1 MQPKLAQSCEHSKQI
16 IFRLVGVFAFPLM
29 SIDQQHPIQTGKRI
43 LACWK
48 AVQQGYRALNELT
61 HHALGFLFKAAVVL
75 YFLFATAFLGLRYF
89 VLPHIDNYKSD
100 VEAIAT
106 RTIGSKVAIKEIGAS
121 WDSLRPQ
128 LTLDDVVI
136 HDKAGNE
143 ALRLPKVSATVSW
156 LSVVVGEVRLHR
168 LEIDRPEMDITR
180 DAQGN
185 LTIGGIFIDMK
196 KSADSR
202 IADWAL
208 TQSEIAIRD
217 GKLRWKDDLRVGPLL
232 PLDNV
237 NIVLRNHW
245 RHHQFALT
253 AAPPAELAAPLDLR
267 ADFVHPHF
275 TRQMSNPM
283 LWKGELYVDLRNTD
297 LAVWKAYVDYPV
309 ELAQG
314 QGSVRAWLNFDHAKV
329 ANFTADLSLANVSAR
344 LRKDLAPLNLVQ
356 VNGRVSVREDFNP
369 GSEDGTPTFG
379 INGHAIALMDFSLQ
393 TDDGLQLPS
402 TTISESHTPARF
414 GRPEQTSL
422 SARYLDLKTVVEFA
436 ERLPLT
442 AEQHQILAD
451 FAPRGVLKDFS
462 MQWQGAYPQIAS
474 YKVKGG
480 FEGLSLNPQAP
491 RPAVPKS
498 GKTPAQA
505 AIPGI
510 PGFDNLSGTVEASD
524 KGGRFDIA
532 SEKLKLQFPGYFA
545 EPEIPLD
552 RLQMQ
557 AKWDFQGKDK
567 LSLDVSDFSFAQGG
581 LSGSFNGKHVM
592 SMSRGQNKSPGVIDI
607 SGTLT
612 GLDLDKVET
621 YLPTGLPEDARAW
634 LDGALVGGTAEDMRI
649 KLKGDLA
656 DFPFQP
662 RKAGEKAR
670 GEFLV
675 QGKIKDGVLN
685 YTPGHFAKDGKAP
698 MWPLLEAINGTI
710 VFDRARMEVRADS
723 AKTHGTAVSD
733 VKAVIEDLSLHN
745 ALLEISGEATGN
757 LDDMVGYV
765 NNSPVAELIG
775 QVTDETRASGNAKL
789 GLKLELPLAQL
800 DASKVNGMLQFANN
814 SVTLLN
820 NMPPLQATSGK
831 FEFSEKGFN
840 LNGIKAIFVGGPVT
854 LAGGMSKDGAI
865 QVKADGMLTAIGL
878 RRAYPAPAMQKLI
891 DRVSGSARYAAT
903 VRVKNRHPDV
913 LVESNL
919 AGLGIDLPV
928 PLRKSANDT
937 TPLRFELLG
946 LPSSDATIQ
955 RDEMKLAFGPA
966 VAVRYERQK
975 TEKDAEWR
983 VLRGGIG
990 VNVPAPV
997 PDSGLSANLNMKSL
1011 DIDEWSNIT
1020 SSLLAGPQG
1029 SADDADTPTAPDSV
1043 GQYFE
1048 PDVVTMRAGEVT
1060 VFDKK
1065 IANIVVGA
1073 SHQKSVWQANVIS
1086 DHVSGHVTWNQSRF
1100 GRSLGRV
1107 TARLATL
1114 IIPKSDVAN
1123 VSDLLDSKSETTQIP
1138 ALDIVAEN
1146 FELFDKKFGR
1156 LELTANNARGASG
1169 REWRISKLQITNQDA
1184 EFKATGKW
1192 AKADSGSVS
1201 DLAYNLNIVD
1211 AGKLLERF
1219 GFAGVLRGGKGK
1231 MEGDLN
1237 WKGLPFSLDIPTLSG
1252 NLQMELAS
1260 GQFLKV
1266 DPNAAKLLG
1275 VLNMQALPRRLVLD
1289 FRDVFSEGFAFDGI
1303 SGAVA
1308 INNGMAKTDSLKM
1321 RGVAATVLIDGTADV
1336 AHESQNLHVS
1346 VIPEINVGAASV
1358 VYGLA
1363 VNPVIGVGTLLAQMF
1378 LRDPLMKAFTFEYQV
1393 SGPWKDPVV
1402 TKLARKNAVE
1412 PATAESAKPG

>member
-1 MQPKLAQSCEHSKQI
+1 M
-16 IFRLVGVFAFPLM
+16 
-29 SIDQQHPIQTGKRI
+29 
-43 LACWK
+43 
-48 AVQQGYRALNELT
+48 QQGYRVLNELT

-75 YFLFATAFLGLRYF
+75 YFLFAIAFLGLRYF

-106 RTIGSKVAIKEIGAS
+106 RTMGSKVAIRDIGAS

-156 LSVVVGEVRLHR
+156 LSAMIGEVRLHR

-185 LTIGGIFIDMK
+185 LTIGGIFIDIK
-196 KSADSR
+196 KSGDSR
-202 IADWAL
+202 VADWAL
-208 TQSEIAIRD
+208 SQSEIAIRD
-217 GKLRWKDDLRVGPLL
+217 GKLRWQDDLRAAPLL

-237 NIVLRNHW
+237 NIVLRNDW
-245 RHHQFALT
+245 RHHRFALKAT
-253 AAPPAELAAPLDLR
+253 PPAELAAPLDVR

-283 LWKGELYVDLRNTD
+283 LWKGELYADVRNTD
-297 LAVWKAYVDYPV
+297 FAVWKAYVDYPV
-309 ELAQG
+309 ELARG
-314 QGSVRAWLNFDHAKV
+314 QGSVRAWLSFDHAKV
-329 ANFTADLSLANVSAR
+329 ANFTADLSLVNVSAR
-344 LRKDLAPLNLVQ
+344 LRKDLAPLNLVE

-369 GSEDGTPTFG
+369 DSEDGTPTFG
-379 INGHAIALMDFSLQ
+379 SNGHAIALTDFSLQ

-402 TTISESHTPARF
+402 TTISESHTPARA
-414 GRPEQTSL
+414 GKPEQTSL
-422 SARYLDLKTVVEFA
+422 SAGHLDLKTVVEFA

-442 AEQHQILAD
+442 AEQHRILAD

-474 YKVKGG
+474 YKVKGS

-491 RPAVPKS
+491 HPAVPKS

-510 PGFDNLSGTVEASD
+510 PGFDNLSGTVEATD

-532 SEKLKLQFPGYFA
+532 AEKLKLQFPGYFA
-545 EPEIPLD
+545 EPEIPFD
-552 RLQMQ
+552 RLQVQ
-557 AKWDFQGKDK
+557 ASWDFQGKDK
-567 LSLDVSDFSFAQGG
+567 LSLDLRDFNFAQGTM
-581 LSGSFNGKHVM
+581 SGSFRGKHVM
-592 SMSRGQNKSPGVIDI
+592 SMNREQNKSPGVIDI

-612 GLDLDKVET
+612 GLDLGKVET

-656 DFPFQP
+656 DFPFQR

-675 QGKIKDGVLN
+675 QGRIKDGVLN
-685 YTPGHFAKDGKAP
+685 YVPGHVAKDGKAP

-723 AKTHGTAVSD
+723 AKTRGTAVSD
-733 VKAVIEDLSLHN
+733 VKAVIEDLSVHD
-745 ALLEISGEATGN
+745 ALLEINGEATGS

-775 QVTDETRASGNAKL
+775 QVTEETKASGNAKL
-789 GLKLELPLAQL
+789 DLKLELPLARL
-800 DASKVNGMLQFANN
+800 DASRVNGTLHFANN

-820 NMPPLQATSGK
+820 GMPPLQATSGK

-840 LNGIKAIFVGGPVT
+840 LNGIKAIFVGGPVN

-865 QVKADGMLTAIGL
+865 QVKADGMATAIGL
-878 RRAYPAPAMQKLI
+878 RRAYPAPAMQKLAERI
-891 DRVSGSARYAAT
+891 SGSARYAVT
-903 VRVKNRHPDV
+903 VRVRNRHPDV

-919 AGLGIDLPV
+919 AGLGIDLPA
-928 PLRKSANDT
+928 PLRKSANET
-937 TPLRFELLG
+937 VPLRFELLG
-946 LPSSDATIQ
+946 LPSSDAAIQ
-955 RDEMKLAFGPA
+955 RDEMKLAFGQS
-966 VAVRYERQK
+966 VAARYERQK
-975 TEKDAEWR
+975 TSEKDAAWR

-997 PDSGLSANLNMKSL
+997 PDRGLSANLSMKSL
-1011 DIDEWSNIT
+1011 NVDEWANLA
-1020 SSLLAGPQG
+1020 SSILGGPSG
-1029 SADDADTPTAPDSV
+1029 SADEAEAPAGPDSI
-1043 GQYFE
+1043 GQYIE

-1073 SHQKSVWQANVIS
+1073 SHQQTVWQANVIS

-1107 TARLATL
+1107 TARLASL
-1114 IIPKSDVAN
+1114 VIPKTDVAN

-1156 LELTANNARGASG
+1156 LELAANNARGAGG
-1169 REWRISKLQITNQDA
+1169 REWRISKLQITNPDA

-1192 AKADSGSVS
+1192 AKADGGSVS
-1201 DLAYNLNIVD
+1201 DLAYNLNIAD

-1231 MEGDLN
+1231 MEGELN

-1308 INNGMAKTDSLKM
+1308 INNGIAKTDSLKM

-1402 TKLARKNAVE
+1402 TKLARKHAVE